1 MKKLHLHNIG
11 QIASAELTFGDLTVL
26 VGPQASGKSIKLL
39 ADTGLI
45 QSQLSAYGLD
55 YGGELPAFLDTYF
68 GEGMHSIWREGS
80 AVKVDGKPVDVARRI
95 ARQQPG
101 KKESVFMIP
110 AQRVLMDREF
120 TATGPLFPQNNRLKS
135 DYRTLLQQ
143 SVFADFKL
151 SVDKVQS
158 QKRLVL
164 TSSGW

>member
-1 MKKLHLHNIG
+1 M
-11 QIASAELTFGDLTVL
+11 A
-26 VGPQASGKSIKLL
+26 QAA

-55 YGGELPAFLDTYF
+55 YGGELPAFLDTCF

-110 AQRVLMDREF
+110 AQRVRVDREF
-120 TATGPLFPQNNRLKS
+120 TGTGPLFPQNNRLKS
-135 DYRTLLQQ
+135 DYRTLLF
-143 SVFADFKL
+143 SARANSAVAKAVAN
-151 SVDKVQS
+151 SPA
-158 QKRLVL
+158 RH
-164 TSSGW
+164 